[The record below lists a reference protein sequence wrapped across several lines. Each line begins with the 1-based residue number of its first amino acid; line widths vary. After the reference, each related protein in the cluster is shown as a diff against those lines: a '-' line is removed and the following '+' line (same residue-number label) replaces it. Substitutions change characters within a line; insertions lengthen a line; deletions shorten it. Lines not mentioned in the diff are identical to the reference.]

1 MWNNMNIHQVA
12 ENLRNTIAG
21 KEDHVA
27 DLRYQ
32 STLMAITEEIATKAT
47 IKFLEVNI
55 DELKRILQ
63 DVEVCCEQQ
72 MKIERMLHQERMGQ

>member
-1 MWNNMNIHQVA
+1 MNIYTLA
-12 ENLRNTIAG
+12 LNLHNTIAG
-21 KEDHVA
+21 KENHLD

-32 STLMAITEEIATKAT
+32 STLMAREEEMATKAT

-55 DELKRILQ
+55 DELKRIVQ

-72 MKIERMLHQERMGQ
+72 RKMEWMLHQERMGQ